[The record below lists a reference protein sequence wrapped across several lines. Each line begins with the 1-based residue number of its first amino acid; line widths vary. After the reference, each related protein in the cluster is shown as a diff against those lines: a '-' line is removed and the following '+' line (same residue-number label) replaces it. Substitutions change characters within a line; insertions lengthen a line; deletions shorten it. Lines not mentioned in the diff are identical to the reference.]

1 MKKLLLATAISA
13 VVFTGQA
20 SAAVGIPT
28 ISVDGGNPR
37 VNFSATDGVNSAS
50 IVPLINNIYFSGSSA
65 AGGFLES
72 AIKAAAAPSSK
83 VFKYYDAGKAATTYY
98 FTARNDTV
106 IDGFV
111 KDQNYAVHKRDEGGS
126 VWGILAVTPNPKNL
140 ALVEFNATAPNV
152 DKSLGK
158 DALLYPC
165 GAFTPSTS
173 GGGIVTCTP
182 TADNKALRAKLVVS
196 PKTAKVIGISDVDA
210 AVFASPL
217 NGANKVNLLSTLA
230 PKVPSTAIAVQ
241 TFGVAVNLKL
251 RNAMQKA
258 MIASGALPS
267 SCSVGSEIEACMANF
282 TLADLTAL
290 FSEGRLNT
298 WEYLRFGGAA
308 NDDLVNVQAAGDRPG
323 NANVHICSRNAGSG
337 TLAAAQ
343 LAFENA
349 PCSGA
354 LGETFQS
361 PATLSPISS
370 ENVSGGMKSYY
381 GNNSS
386 SDVENCLSTMDGYD
400 EVAKTYPASMPSNY
414 NFIAP
419 TLVNGGSF
427 RWAVGILNSERNS
440 TNLLPYRFVKIDG
453 FSSSAKNVAQ
463 GKYKFWTELSIVGPV
478 PTMGAG
484 FGLIKIMKD
493 PAIIAKA
500 NKTPTNLGATTGYL
514 GTAENA
520 TYDSAIAPGTLVNA
534 AFDPL
539 RPVSPFT
546 HADKTNKVG
555 TVNHCRV
562 ANVLI
567 SKPAVP
573 GLN

>member
-13 VVFTGQA
+13 VVFTGPA
-20 SAAVGIPT
+20 SALIPT
-28 ISVDGGNPR
+28 TTTGATNEY
-37 VNFSATDGVNSAS
+37 VNFSASTGVNSTT
-50 IVPLINNIYFSGSSA
+50 IVPLTNNIYYSGSSA
-65 AGGFLES
+65 MGGFLES
-72 AIKAAAAPSSK
+72 AIKAAAAPGTR

-98 FTARNDTV
+98 FSARTEAV
-106 IDGFV
+106 PEGFQSG
-111 KDQNYAVHKRDEGGS
+111 QNYAVHKRDEGGS

-140 ALVEFNATAPNV
+140 ALVTFNATAPNV

-165 GAFTPSTS
+165 GAFTASTS
-173 GGGIVTCTP
+173 GGEIVNCTP
-182 TADNKALRAKLVVS
+182 TTDNKALRAKLVVS
-196 PKTAKVIGISDVDA
+196 PKSAKVIGVSDVDA

-217 NGANKVNLLSTLA
+217 NGATKVNLLSTLA

-290 FSEGRLNT
+290 FSDGRLNT
-298 WEYLRFGGAA
+298 WGDLRFGGAA
-308 NDDLVNVQAAGDRPG
+308 NDDLVNVQASGDRPG
-323 NANVHICSRNAGSG
+323 NANVHMCSRNAGSG

-361 PATLSPISS
+361 PATLSPISP
-370 ENVSGGMKSYY
+370 ENISGGKKSYY

-400 EVAKTYPASMPSNY
+400 VAAKTYPGTMPSNY
-414 NFIAP
+414 TFIAP
-419 TLVNGGSF
+419 NLVNGGSF
-427 RWAVGILNSERNS
+427 RWAVGILNSERNN

-453 FSSSAKNVAQ
+453 FSPSAKNVAQ

-478 PTMGAG
+478 PTAGAG

-500 NKTPTNLGATTGYL
+500 NKTSTNLGATTGYL

-520 TYDSAIAPGTLVNA
+520 TYNSAISPGTLANA
-534 AFDPL
+534 AFDTL

-555 TVNHCRV
+555 SVNHCRV